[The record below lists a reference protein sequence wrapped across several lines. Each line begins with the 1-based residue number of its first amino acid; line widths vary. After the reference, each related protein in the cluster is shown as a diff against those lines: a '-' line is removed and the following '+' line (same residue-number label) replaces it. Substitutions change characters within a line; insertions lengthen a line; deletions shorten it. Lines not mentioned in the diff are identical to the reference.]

1 MGALVEDQHVGAVL
15 REHGGGDQPGGSGTD
30 HDDVVGVVHQGL
42 LSLDVMSFERQHV
55 VGTTSCQVNM
65 VEWLRAQE
73 VRAGAPRRERR
84 ADPASDP
91 RRGRAAAAGG
101 ADRAASLDAIARDA
115 RVSRSTI
122 YGVFGSRSG
131 LLDAFVTDLWERTG
145 LPALTDAVAS
155 DDARTHL
162 REGLAAASRMK
173 AGDLEVYRA
182 LHAMDRLDPESSG
195 NAVRQM
201 EIDRRGGM
209 EHLARRLHEAGAL
222 RDDVTVEWATHLL
235 WVLTSSRA
243 STCWCRDGDCRW
255 TTPWRCW

>member
-1 MGALVEDQHVGAVL
+1 MGHVPRKYEQVL
-15 REHGGGDQPGGSGTD
+15 RAENAEQTRRRILDA
-30 HDDVVGVVHQGL
+30 VGQRL
-42 LSLDVMSFERQHV
+42 REAPTEQLSLD
-55 VGTTSCQVNM
+55 G
-65 VEWLRAQE
+65 
-73 VRAGAPRRERR
+73 
-84 ADPASDP
+84 
-91 RRGRAAAAGG
+91 
-101 ADRAASLDAIARDA
+101 IARDA

-131 LLDAFVTDLWERTG
+131 LLDAFVERPVG
-145 LPALTDAVAS
+145 ADRLRALTEAVAS

-201 EIDRRGGM
+201 EVDRRGGM
-209 EHLARRLHEAGAL
+209 EHLARRLGDEGVL

-235 WVLTSSRA
+235 WVLTSFESLDLLVSGRHLSVDDA
-243 STCWCRDGDCRW
+243 VEVLVTSAERSLCRPARK
-255 TTPWRCW
+255 R